1 MAAEKDTATLPQ
13 IDVRPPNL
21 GEMWHSTVHWF
32 SLHYPQILIAIGA
45 GAIIYSLLTVL
56 RGVGGRLKGHP
67 GDTLGLANVVGRAF
81 ARTTHFFM
89 VMVAAR
95 LVVSYARPPEM
106 VLKTIAFLFTIAAVF
121 QCAIWAREI
130 ILGLVERRTSA
141 DEGQSLANAM
151 GLIRVLVTFALFAIA
166 LIVVLDNLGVNV
178 TGLVAGLG
186 IGGIAIGL
194 AAQGIF
200 SDLFAALSIIFDKPF
215 RLGEVI
221 TYDQTTAR
229 VERIGLKS
237 THLRA
242 MSGEKKV
249 ISNANLLQKE
259 ITSLQ
264 TLAQRRVSFAIGII
278 YQTPE
283 DKAEAIPAMLKEI
296 VEAEGHVFVNAGLV
310 SFGASS
316 LDYQLNFDVPDPD
329 THDYFGSRHRVGL
342 AIWKRFNAEGI
353 EFAYPTQTSFTAAP
367 DGRAIMPYPEVQ
379 PVVRVD
385 QPERDAQG

>member
-1 MAAEKDTATLPQ
+1 MAAKQDPAALPA

-21 GEMWHSTVHWF
+21 VEMWQSTVHWF
-32 SLHYPQILIAIGA
+32 SLHYLQILIALGA
-45 GAIIYSLLTVL
+45 GVFIYALLTAL
-56 RGVGGRLKGHP
+56 RGIGGRLKGTP
-67 GDTLGLANVVGRAF
+67 GDTLGFTNVAGRAF

-89 VMVAAR
+89 AMVAAR
-95 LVVSYARPPEM
+95 LVVSYANPPQM
-106 VLKTIAFLFTIAAVF
+106 MLKTVSFLFTIAAVF

-130 ILGLVERRTSA
+130 ILGLVEKRTAAEDGHGETLS
-141 DEGQSLANAM
+141 NAM

-215 RLGEVI
+215 RRGEVI

-242 MSGEKKV
+242 MTGEKKV

-264 TLAQRRVSFAIGII
+264 MLAQRRVTFAIGII
-278 YQTPE
+278 YQTPQ
-283 DKAEAIPAMLKEI
+283 DKAEAIPAMLQDI
-296 VEAEGHVFVNAGLV
+296 VEAQGHIFVNAGLV

-329 THDYFGSRHRVGL
+329 THDYFQSRHKVGL
-342 AIWKRFNAEGI
+342 AIWKRFRAEGI

-367 DGRAIMPYPEVQ
+367 DGRTVMPYP
-379 PVVRVD
+379 
-385 QPERDAQG
+385 DAPPQDRSGTGRLA

>member
-1 MAAEKDTATLPQ
+1 MAAKKDTAALPQ

-21 GEMWHSTVHWF
+21 GEMWQSTVHWF
-32 SLHYPQILIAIGA
+32 SLHYLQILIAIGA
-45 GAIIYSLLTVL
+45 AVVIYSLLTAL
-56 RGVGGRLKGHP
+56 RSVGGRLKGHP
-67 GDTLGLANVVGRAF
+67 GDTLGLANVAGRAF

-89 VMVAAR
+89 AMVAAR
-95 LVVSYARPPEM
+95 LVVSYANPPQM
-106 VLKTIAFLFTIAAVF
+106 VLKTVAFLFTIAAVF

-130 ILGLVERRTSA
+130 ILGLVERRTTA
-141 DEGQSLANAM
+141 DESQSLANAM

-215 RLGEVI
+215 RQGEVI

-264 TLAQRRVSFAIGII
+264 TLAQRRVTFAIGII

-329 THDYFGSRHRVGL
+329 THDYFLSRHRVGL

-367 DGRAIMPYPEVQ
+367 DGRAIMPYAEVQ

-385 QPERDAQG
+385 QPGGDARA

>member
-1 MAAEKDTATLPQ
+1 MAEKTASPSPATAMRAP
-13 IDVRPPNL
+13 DFAD
-21 GEMWHSTVHWF
+21 MWRSTSDW
-32 SLHYPQILIAIGA
+32 LAIHYLQILIA
-45 GAIIYSLLTVL
+45 V
-56 RGVGGRLKGHP
+56 GVGVVIYIALAALRQFGKRWRGER
-67 GDTLGLANVVGRAF
+67 GDPLGYANVLGRAVS
-81 ARTTHFFM
+81 RTTHFFM
-89 VMVAAR
+89 FMVAAR
-95 LVVSYARPPEM
+95 LVSGYAAPPAA
-106 VLKTIAFLFTIAAVF
+106 LGKTIAFLFTIAAVL

-130 ILGLVERRTSA
+130 ILGLIERKTLA
-141 DEGQSLANAM
+141 EDGQGETLANAM

-166 LIVVLDNLGVNV
+166 TIVVLDNLGVNV

-215 RLGEVI
+215 RRGEII

-229 VERIGLKS
+229 VEKIGLKS
-237 THLRA
+237 TRLRA

-264 TLAQRRVSFAIGII
+264 TLVQRRVTYAIGII
-278 YQTPE
+278 YQTAE
-283 DKAEAIPAMLKEI
+283 EKADAIPTILQEI
-296 VEAEGHVFVNAGLV
+296 VEAEGLIFVNAGIIQ
-310 SFGASS
+310 FGASS

-329 THDYFGSRHRVGL
+329 HHDYFVMRHRIGL

-367 DGRAIMPYPEVQ
+367 DGRAVMPYADVHHGLP
-379 PVVRVD
+379 PHG
-385 QPERDAQG
+385 A

>member
-1 MAAEKDTATLPQ
+1 MTAKKDPALPEIAIKAPDFQGMWQSTTHWLFAHSLQIIMAVGAA
-13 IDVRPPNL
+13 
-21 GEMWHSTVHWF
+21 
-32 SLHYPQILIAIGA
+32 ILI
-45 GAIIYSLLTVL
+45 YLLLTAL
-56 RGVGGRLKGHP
+56 RGFGKRFRGGP
-67 GDTLGLANVVGRAF
+67 GDTLGFANVAGRAF

-89 VMVAAR
+89 IMVSAR
-95 LVVSYARPPEM
+95 LVVSYANPPQL
-106 VLKTIAFLFTIAAVF
+106 VLKTVSFLFTIAAVF

-130 ILGLVERRTSA
+130 ILGLVERRTTA
-141 DEGQSLANAM
+141 EDGHGETLANAM

-215 RLGEVI
+215 RRGEII

-237 THLRA
+237 TRLRA

-264 TLAQRRVSFAIGII
+264 TLDRRRVKFMLGII

-283 DKAEAIPAMLKEI
+283 EKAEAIPTILKEI
-296 VEAEGHVFVNAGLV
+296 VEGEGHIFVNAGLI

-316 LDYQLNFDVPDPD
+316 LDFELDFDVPDPD
-329 THDYFGSRHRVGL
+329 THDYFMSRHRVGL
-342 AIWKRFNAEGI
+342 AIWKRFNTEGI

-367 DGRAIMPYPEVQ
+367 DGKAIMPYPDVAHGNSQ
-379 PVVRVD
+379 SHLIP
-385 QPERDAQG
+385 